1 MIVSALSTM
10 LALQMATPQQLVN
23 GKLITP
29 IGEHTSVGSYPVNM
43 ALSLDGRSLTVTD
56 SGYRQHLTTVEVSS
70 GKVLSD
76 LDMGKKS
83 TTPKEALYYGLAYQP
98 GSNKLFVSRG
108 FMDKVSAHTV
118 GSNGALSSSSQDIKA
133 EPKGFPAGIAFN
145 SDGSRLLVVN
155 NQTTTASNYVGSIS
169 VFNSQSGQSEAK
181 IDVGGFPLAV
191 AMLTTGP
198 QKDRIAYVTN
208 ERDDE
213 VSVVDLVRK
222 QVVRTIHTGANPNGL
237 VLSPD
242 QTKLYVS
249 NYGSD
254 TVSVIN
260 TRTDAVIDTIVLRP
274 NEMRGLPGAGPNSV
288 SLSPDGATLYATLM
302 DMNAVAV
309 VDTKS
314 NSLKGLVP
322 TGWIPTKAIA
332 TDKDLFVTCAKGIKA
347 MNPNHK
353 PVGTWGQYGQDIID
367 GSLTRIPLTMLK
379 DLKKLSAQVAKNNFL
394 RSDLATAN
402 HPTFRNPGIK
412 HVIYVVKE
420 NRTYDNVLADLPQG
434 NGDKSVCL
442 FPRNITPNQH
452 ALAERFVLLDNFYVC
467 AECSQDGWSWS
478 TTGMVNA
485 YASRNTPTNYSGRGR
500 SYDTEGSNNG
510 VPVDLLGMNDVTRP
524 PSGYIWE
531 HCYKHGVSYRDY
543 GMFVQFTDPEDKRF
557 NPLPTTV
564 DGRPT
569 KKLLEGNTNVDYHRY
584 DLSYA
589 DSEIYDEYG
598 WSAPKRKAKYGS
610 KGSTSRIGEFK
621 KEFKEFVARG
631 EMPSFMMLRLGN
643 DHTAG
648 TQNGMPTPQSM
659 VADNDY
665 AVGQL
670 VELVSNSPFWK
681 DTAICVLEDDSQ
693 AGYDHVDSHRSTA
706 YVISPFIKKNTV
718 DSHFYNT
725 DSMLRT
731 MELLLGMP
739 PMSQFDAV
747 APPFR
752 CFGANAVN
760 IEPYTAIKPA
770 RDIVCKANERSAYRS
785 NDSNRVSHFGEES
798 EIDEHLND
806 ILWGA
811 IRGASSVRPKGG
823 RSGLFPEFLRAED

>member
-1 MIVSALSTM
+1 M

-43 ALSLDGRSLTVTD
+43 ALSPDGKAITVTD
-56 SGYRQHLTTVEVSS
+56 SGYRQHLTTVETAT
-70 GKVLSD
+70 GKVVSD
-76 LDMGKKS
+76 LDFGKKNS
-83 TTPKEALYYGLAYQP
+83 NPKEALYYGLAYHP
-98 GSNKLFVSRG
+98 KASKLYVSRG
-108 FMDKVSAHTV
+108 NQDMISVHGVGASGLLSEAGDEIKVDA
-118 GSNGALSSSSQDIKA
+118 KA
-133 EPKGFPAGIAFN
+133 YPAGIAFN
-145 SDGSRLLVVN
+145 STGTKLLVVN
-155 NQTTTASNYVGSIS
+155 NQTNTANNYRGSLSI
-169 VFNSQSGQSEAK
+169 VDVATGAMEGRVE
-181 IDVGGFPLAV
+181 VGGFPLAV
-191 AMLTTGP
+191 AALTSGP
-198 QKDRIAYVTN
+198 QTDRIAYVTN

-213 VSVVDLVRK
+213 VSVIDLDRK
-222 QVVRTIHTGANPNGL
+222 QVIRTVHTGSNLNGL
-237 VLSPD
+237 ALSKD
-242 QTKLYVS
+242 QSKLYVS

-254 TVSVIN
+254 TISVIN
-260 TRTDAVIDTIVLRP
+260 TRTDSVVDTIVLRP

-288 SLSPDGATLYATLM
+288 SISPDGNTLYATLM

-309 VDTKS
+309 VDTKT

-322 TGWIPTKAIA
+322 TGWLPTKAVA
-332 TDKDLFVTCAKGIKA
+332 TDKDLFVTCAKGVKA
-347 MNPNHK
+347 MNPNNK
-353 PVGTWGQYGQDIID
+353 PVGSWGQYGQDIID
-367 GSLTRIPLTMLK
+367 GSLTRIPLAMLK

-394 RSDLATAN
+394 RSDLTTAN
-402 HPTFRNPGIK
+402 HPNFKNPGIK

-420 NRTYDNVLADLPQG
+420 NRTYDNVLADLPKG

-500 SYDTEGSNNG
+500 AYDTEGSNNG
-510 VPVDLLGMNDVTRP
+510 VPVDLLGMNDVARP

-543 GMFVQFTDPEDKRF
+543 GMFVQFSDPDDKRF
-557 NPLPTTV
+557 NPLPSTV

-569 KKLLEGNTNVDYHRY
+569 KKLLEGNTDVDYHRY

-610 KGSTSRIGEFK
+610 KGSTSRIAEFK
-621 KEFKEFVARG
+621 REFSGFVATG
-631 EMPSFMMLRLGN
+631 EMPEFLMLRLGN

-648 TQNGMPTPQSM
+648 TQAGMPTPQSC

-670 VELVSNSPFWK
+670 VELVSHSPFWK
-681 DTAICVLEDDSQ
+681 DTAICILEDDSQ

-706 YVISPFIKKNTV
+706 YVISPFISKGTV

-747 APPFR
+747 AAPFR
-752 CFGANAVN
+752 CFGGSASNA
-760 IEPYTAIKPA
+760 EPYTATKPS
-770 RDIVCKANERSAYRS
+770 RDIVCKANERTAYRAK
-785 NDSNRVSHFGEES
+785 DSERVSHFGEES

-811 IRGASSVRPKGG
+811 IRGVNAKRPKGG
-823 RSGLFPEFLRAED
+823 RSGLFPELLSERD

>member
-1 MIVSALSTM
+1 MIVTALSTM

-43 ALSLDGRSLTVTD
+43 VLSPDGKALTVTD
-56 SGYRQHLTTVEVSS
+56 SGYRQHLTTVDAAT

-76 LDMGKKS
+76 LDFGKKNS
-83 TTPKEALYYGLAYQP
+83 TPKEALYYGLAYHP
-98 GSNKLFVSRG
+98 TAAKLFVSRG
-108 FMDKVSAHTV
+108 NQDMVSVHGV
-118 GSNGALSSSSQDIKA
+118 GSSGLLSEAGDTIKVDA
-133 EPKGFPAGIAFN
+133 KAYPAGLAFN
-145 SDGSRLLVVN
+145 STGSKLLVVN
-155 NQTTTASNYVGSIS
+155 NQTNTANSYKGSLSI
-169 VFNSQSGQSEAK
+169 VNTQSGDTEGK
-181 IDVGGFPLAV
+181 VEVGGFPLAV
-191 AMLTTGP
+191 ANLTSGP
-198 QKDRIAYVTN
+198 QKDKIAYVTN

-213 VSVVDLVRK
+213 VSVIDLDRK
-222 QVVRTIHTGANPNGL
+222 TVIRTIHTGANPNGL
-237 VLSPD
+237 VLSKD
-242 QTKLYVS
+242 QSKLYVS

-254 TVSVIN
+254 TISVIN
-260 TRTDAVIDTIVLRP
+260 TRTDSVVDTIVLRP

-288 SLSPDGATLYATLM
+288 SISPDGNTLYATLM

-309 VDTKS
+309 VDTKT

-322 TGWIPTKAIA
+322 TGWLPTKAVA
-332 TDKDLFVTCAKGIKA
+332 TDKDLFVTCAKGVKA

-367 GSLTRIPLTMLK
+367 GSLTRIPLVMLK
-379 DLKKLSAQVAKNNFL
+379 DMKKLSAQVAKNNFL
-394 RSDLATAN
+394 RSDLTTAN

-442 FPRNITPNQH
+442 FPREITPNQH
-452 ALAERFVLLDNFYVC
+452 ALAERFVLMDNFYVC

-510 VPVDLLGMNDVTRP
+510 VPIDLLGMNDVTRP

-531 HCYKHGVSYRDY
+531 HCAKHGVSYRNY
-543 GMFVQFTDPEDKRF
+543 GMFMQFADAEDKRF

-564 DGRPT
+564 DSRPT
-569 KKLLEGNTNVDYHRY
+569 KKLLEGNSDIDFLRY
-584 DLSYA
+584 DLTYA

-598 WSAPKRKAKYGS
+598 WSSPRRRKTYGS

-621 KEFKEFVARG
+621 KEFAEFVAKG
-631 EMPSFMMLRLGN
+631 EMPNFLMVRLGN
-643 DHTAG
+643 DHTSG
-648 TQNGMPTPQSM
+648 TSNGQPTPQSM

-670 VELVSNSPFWK
+670 VELISHSPFWK
-681 DTAICVLEDDSQ
+681 VTAICILEDDSQ

-706 YVISPFIKKNTV
+706 YVISPYIKKGTV
-718 DSHFYNT
+718 DSNFYNT

-747 APPFR
+747 APPFKF
-752 CFGANAVN
+752 FGPTAANM
-760 IEPYTAIKPA
+760 EPYTAIKPS
-770 RDIVCKANERSAYRS
+770 REIVCKANGRTAYRS
-785 NDSNRVSHFGEES
+785 NDSNRIPLDAEES

-811 IRGASSVRPKGG
+811 VRGANTKRPKGG
-823 RSGLFPEFLRAED
+823 RSGLFPELLSERD